1 MSIFGSVPEVTPT
14 KSEQLTANRL
24 VEDHIRLYGY
34 VQHPDKLKDAIA
46 QDCVDARNFFG
57 LPIPPAGESPALR
70 RDFATSATDRIQ

>member
-24 VEDHIRLYGY
+24 VEDHIRLYSY

-46 QDCVDARNFFG
+46 QT
-57 LPIPPAGESPALR
+57 I
-70 RDFATSATDRIQ
+70 ATMVYRANPNR